1 MFVDEVEVAVP
12 LAPLAVELPE
22 SVPLAAAVVGVEVGA
37 GDATSR
43 GCQIKC
49 QRDIELKIHTSRRFD
64 LETEA
69 LRKHL
74 ARIGRRYELD
84 LITRSHNERHVGH
97 GK

>member
-1 MFVDEVEVAVP
+1 MDEVEVAVP
-12 LAPLAVELPE
+12 LTVELPE

-49 QRDIELKIHTSRRFD
+49 QEEDIELKIHTSRNFD
-64 LETEA
+64 LEIGA

-74 ARIGRRYELD
+74 ARIGRRYERD
-84 LITRSHNERHVGH
+84 LITRSHNERHIGH